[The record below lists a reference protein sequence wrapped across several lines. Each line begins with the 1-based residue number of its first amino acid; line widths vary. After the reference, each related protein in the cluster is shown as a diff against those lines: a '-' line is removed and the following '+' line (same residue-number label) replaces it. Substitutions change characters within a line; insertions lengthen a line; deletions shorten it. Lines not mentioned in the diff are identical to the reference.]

1 MGSEGIELLLGRE
14 GRMHLSVDTG
24 EEVQASVQV
33 PVREGHASHQQEL
46 TQPSSREQ
54 HTDANTSESRPPR
67 GACPGREEPGS
78 ARRTEE
84 LALRNGRTLAG

>member
-1 MGSEGIELLLGRE
+1 MGSEGIGLLLGRE
-14 GRMHLSVDTG
+14 WRMHQCMDTG
-24 EEVQASVQV
+24 EEVQVSVQV

-54 HTDANTSESRPPR
+54 HTDPITCESRPAR
-67 GACPGREEPGS
+67 GACPGREELGS

-84 LALRNGRTLAG
+84 LAPKNGRTWAG